1 MIIIP
6 ILIIISFVFFKLLSQ
21 CSMDMTMASVAL
33 NGVHLNV
40 RMDGSWLLS
49 LLSKINNYTEQ
60 LFTQGEVNI
69 FRILT
74 EM

>member
-6 ILIIISFVFFKLLSQ
+6 ILIIISFVFFKLFSQ

-33 NGVHLNV
+33 YGVHLNV
-40 RMDGSWLLS
+40 RMDDSWLLS
-49 LLSKINNYTEQ
+49 LLSKIDNYTEQ
-60 LFTQGEVNI
+60 LFTEGEVNI

>member
-1 MIIIP
+1 
-6 ILIIISFVFFKLLSQ
+6 
-21 CSMDMTMASVAL
+21 MDMTMASVAL
-33 NGVHLNV
+33 YGVHLNV

-60 LFTQGEVNI
+60 LFTEGEVNI

>member
-6 ILIIISFVFFKLLSQ
+6 ILIIISFVFFKLFSQ

-33 NGVHLNV
+33 YGVHLNV
-40 RMDGSWLLS
+40 RTDVSWLLS

-60 LFTQGEVNI
+60 LFTEGEVNI

>member
-1 MIIIP
+1 
-6 ILIIISFVFFKLLSQ
+6 
-21 CSMDMTMASVAL
+21 MDMTMASVAL
-33 NGVHLNV
+33 YGVHLNV
-40 RMDGSWLLS
+40 RMDDSWLLS

-60 LFTQGEVNI
+60 LFTEGEVNI

>member
-6 ILIIISFVFFKLLSQ
+6 ILIIISFVFFKLFSQ

-40 RMDGSWLLS
+40 RMDGSLLLS